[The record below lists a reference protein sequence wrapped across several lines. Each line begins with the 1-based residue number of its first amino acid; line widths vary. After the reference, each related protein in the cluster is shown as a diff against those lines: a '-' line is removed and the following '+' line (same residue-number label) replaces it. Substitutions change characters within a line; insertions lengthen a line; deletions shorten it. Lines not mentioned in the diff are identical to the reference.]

1 MVKRYIKI
9 VPLAAIFCAL
19 SANAEIMLKDKSEIL
34 GKWKLYA
41 EAAKLDGEK
50 KNVDIEWDFAN
61 DGILHTTATDSLGRT
76 QEMKIAINYTVE
88 DGTIKKEIAPGR
100 GKYESCKVVEKDDAK
115 MTIKCT
121 FQYFFLTKK

>member
-1 MVKRYIKI
+1 MMKRYIKI
-9 VPLAAIFCAL
+9 LPLATIFCAL
-19 SANAEIMLKDKSEIL
+19 SAQADVMLKDNSEIL
-34 GKWKLYA
+34 GKWTLYA

-50 KNVDIEWDFAN
+50 KNVNIEWDFAN

-76 QEMKIAINYTVE
+76 NEMKIAINYSIE
-88 DGTIKKEIAPGR
+88 DGAIKKELAPGR
-100 GKYESCKVVEKDDAK
+100 GKYESCKVVEKNDAN

>member
-1 MVKRYIKI
+1 MIERYIKI
-9 VPLAAIFCAL
+9 APLAAVFCAL
-19 SANAEIMLKDKSEIL
+19 SANADIMLKDKSDIL

-41 EAAKLDGEK
+41 ESGKLDGEK
-50 KNVDIEWDFAN
+50 KFVDIEWDFAN

-76 QEMKIAINYTVE
+76 QEMKIAVNYSVE
-88 DGTIKKEIAPGR
+88 DGMIKKEIAPGR

>member
-1 MVKRYIKI
+1 MIKRYIKI

-34 GKWKLYA
+34 GKWNLYA

-50 KNVDIEWDFAN
+50 KNVNIEWDFAN

-76 QEMKIAINYTVE
+76 QEMKIAVKYSIE
-88 DGTIKKEIAPGR
+88 DGMIKKEIAPGR
-100 GKYESCKVVEKDDAK
+100 GKYESCKVVDKDDGK

>member
-1 MVKRYIKI
+1 M
-9 VPLAAIFCAL
+9 FCTF
-19 SANAEIMLKDKSEIL
+19 SANADVALKDQSEIL

-41 EAAKLDGEK
+41 EASKLDGEK
-50 KNVDIEWDFAN
+50 KLVDIEWDFTP

-76 QEMKIAINYTVE
+76 EEMKIAIKYAVE
-88 DGTIKKEIAPGR
+88 DGAINKELSPGR
-100 GKYESCKVVEKDDAK
+100 GKFESCKVIEKIDAN